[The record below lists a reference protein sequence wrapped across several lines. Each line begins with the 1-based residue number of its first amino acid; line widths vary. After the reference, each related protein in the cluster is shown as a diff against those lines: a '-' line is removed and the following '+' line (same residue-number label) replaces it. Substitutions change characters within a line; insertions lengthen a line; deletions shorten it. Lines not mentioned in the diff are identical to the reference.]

1 MVKSCLCPLSQK
13 TKEFCVSVGECPYDQ
28 GGYYI
33 ISGKEKA
40 IVADERIATNKL
52 FVNFVNDN
60 SSMF

>member
-1 MVKSCLCPLSQK
+1 M
-13 TKEFCVSVGECPYDQ
+13 GECPYDQ